1 MYQIIIK
8 KTVDKRK
15 VIGKS
20 WEKVSVTDG
29 KTEYGYAPE
38 TETVQTETAEIYSQV
53 VEELDL
59 VAVINAVNKGGG

>member
-1 MYQIIIK
+1 MYEIIIK

-15 VIGKS
+15 IIGKA
-20 WEKVSVTDG
+20 WQPLERNGEETK
-29 KTEYGYAPE
+29 YGYTPE
-38 TETVQTETAEIYSQV
+38 VESTQTETTEIYSQV